1 MNELKLS
8 ARIKSLL
15 HELVDASSE
24 RGRQLTSEC
33 ERQFYANC
41 CYEAAA
47 ACRNDVEIVR
57 RADMLERFASRYPVK
72 LQPLELIVGSQRFR
86 PLSMSSFYTE
96 EQLAGLQIHGNHGH
110 IIVNY
115 GLLLQYGIDGM
126 AEQIRDTMPKSINR
140 EAMLRALEAF
150 RVFVTRHDTAVCS
163 RIASTA
169 PSTFH
174 EALQMVWFTQI
185 FLHAEGNGAAV
196 SFGRFD
202 QYLWPFLEADL
213 KYGRIDMNTAFDL
226 LCCFF
231 IKTCEGDESQNL
243 VVGGEDPA
251 GCVNGENLLSLLVLR
266 AMAQLQIWQ
275 PSISVRIGPYTSEE
289 FWKEALNLCST
300 GTGMP
305 SFFNEPV
312 VTAGLE
318 VLDVPPERARDWG
331 IVGCYESAPQGD
343 SYPLTVAGNVV
354 LPTWLDRFLGEPEAD
369 VETFALFIQHF
380 KAFAKTVYEQENLPN
395 FQQKWNEMR
404 QNNVSPF
411 ESICVSGCI
420 ESGKAAEEGG
430 ARFNFYGVNVLGIG
444 TLIDSLLVIDALV
457 FRDKTITLNAM
468 SEQLRQNFTDEK
480 LLQDCRHLPVRFG
493 SDTPESNRLAHD
505 LSAFIAELILTRSLE
520 NGVRPYPGLF
530 WFGADIGLQIP
541 ATPDGRRDRDFISYG
556 CGPGIF
562 LPSGSP
568 TSILNAVASLKH
580 SRFACGNPLTLALNR
595 DDVRDER
602 GQTSVRQLIE
612 GYFRQGGFHLH
623 INLAGPDELLE
634 ARRQPELY
642 GDLIVRISGF
652 SAAFVTL
659 NERWQDAIIERTAK
673 GI

>member
-1 MNELKLS
+1 MNELKLT
-8 ARIKSLL
+8 ARVELL
-15 HELVDASSE
+15 LQEMRDAAKQN
-24 RGRQLTSEC
+24 GRQLLNRSEQ
-33 ERQFYANC
+33 QFYASC
-41 CYEAAA
+41 RYAAA
-47 ACRNDVEIVR
+47 VACSNEPEIIR
-57 RADMLERFASRYPVK
+57 RADMLERFAREYPIK
-72 LQPLELIVGSQRFR
+72 LHPLEPIAGSQRFR
-86 PLSMSSFYTE
+86 SPAMMNYYTE
-96 EQLAGLQIHGNHGH
+96 AQLTGLPINGNIGH
-110 IIVNY
+110 IVVNY
-115 GLLLQYGIDGM
+115 ALLLEYGIDGM
-126 AEQIRDTMPKSINR
+126 AERIRNMMVTGVNR

-150 RVFVTRHDTAVCS
+150 RVFVCRHDNAVCS

-202 QYLWPFLEADL
+202 QYLWRFLEADL
-213 KYGRIDMNTAFDL
+213 AHGSIDLENAFEL

-243 VVGGEDPA
+243 VVGGEAPA
-251 GCVNGENLLSLLVLR
+251 GGANGENLLSLLVLR

-318 VLDVPPERARDWG
+318 ALDVPPERASDWG
-331 IVGCYESAPQGD
+331 IVGCYEAAPQGD

-354 LPTWLDRFLGEPEAD
+354 LPTWLELFLGEPEAD

-380 KAFAKTVYEQENLPN
+380 KTFAKTVYEQENLPN
-395 FQQKWNEMR
+395 FQQRWNGMR
-404 QNNVSPF
+404 QNNASPF

-420 ESGKAAEEGG
+420 ESGKAVEEGG
-430 ARFNFYGVNVLGIG
+430 AMFNFFGVNVLGIG

-457 FRDKTITLNAM
+457 FRDKTITYNTLR
-468 SEQLRQNFTDEK
+468 EQLRQNFTDDK
-480 LLQDCRHLPVRFG
+480 LLQDCRHLPGKFG
-493 SDTPESNRLAHD
+493 SDTPESNLLAHD
-505 LSAFIAELILTRSLE
+505 LSGFIADLILTRQLE

-530 WFGADIGLQIP
+530 SFGADIGLQIP
-541 ATPDGRRDRDFISYG
+541 ATPDGRRDHDFISYG
-556 CGPGIF
+556 CGPGAF
-562 LPSGSP
+562 LPPGSP
-568 TSILNAVASLKH
+568 TSILNAVALLEH

-595 DDVRDER
+595 EDVRDER
-602 GQTSVRQLIE
+602 GQAALRQLIE

-623 INLAGPDELLE
+623 FNLAGPDELLE

-642 GDLIVRISGF
+642 GDLIVRISGL
-652 SAAFVTL
+652 SAAFVSL
-659 NERWQDAIIERTAK
+659 NERWQNAIIERTAK

>member
-8 ARIKSLL
+8 ARVELL
-15 HELVDASSE
+15 LQEIRDAAKQN
-24 RGRQLTSEC
+24 GRQLLNKGEQ
-33 ERQFYANC
+33 QFYASC
-41 CYEAAA
+41 RYAAA
-47 ACRNDVEIVR
+47 VACNNDPEIIR
-57 RADMLERFASRYPVK
+57 RADMLERFAREYPIK
-72 LQPLELIVGSQRFR
+72 LHPLEPIAGSQRFR
-86 PLSMSSFYTE
+86 SPAMMKYYTE
-96 EQLAGLQIHGNHGH
+96 AQLTGLPINGNIGH
-110 IIVNY
+110 IVVNY
-115 GLLLQYGIDGM
+115 ALLLQYGIDGM
-126 AEQIRDTMPKSINR
+126 AEQIRGIMPQSINR

-163 RIASTA
+163 RIASMA

-185 FLHAEGNGAAV
+185 FLHVEGNGAAV

-213 KYGRIDMNTAFDL
+213 KYGRIDMNTAFEL

-243 VVGGEDPA
+243 LVGGEAPA
-251 GCVNGENLLSLLVLR
+251 GGVNGENPLSLLVLQ

-275 PSISVRIGPYTSEE
+275 PSLSVRIGPYTSEE

-312 VTAGLE
+312 VTAALE
-318 VLDVPPERARDWG
+318 ALAVPPERARDWG
-331 IVGCYESAPQGD
+331 IVGCYEATPQGD
-343 SYPLTVAGNVV
+343 AYPLTVGGNIV
-354 LPTWLDRFLGEPEAD
+354 LPTWLERFLAENSAVTDTFEKFYASFKNFATQIYELECLPE
-369 VETFALFIQHF
+369 
-380 KAFAKTVYEQENLPN
+380 
-395 FQQKWNEMR
+395 FQRCWNKMR

-420 ESGKAAEEGG
+420 ESGKAVEEGG
-430 ARFNFYGVNVLGIG
+430 ARFNFFGLNLLGVG
-444 TLIDSLLVIDALV
+444 TLIDSLMAIDVLV
-457 FRDKTITLNAM
+457 FRQKILTLKALQ
-468 SEQLRQNFTDEK
+468 EQLLQNFPDEN
-480 LLQDCRHLPVRFG
+480 LLQDCRRMPGKFG
-493 SDTPESNRLAHD
+493 SDTPESNLLAHD
-505 LSAFIAELILTRSLE
+505 LSRFIAGLILTRPLE

-530 WFGADIGLQIP
+530 AFGADIGLRIP
-541 ATPDGRRDRDFISYG
+541 ATPDGRRDHDFISYG
-556 CGPGIF
+556 CGPGAF

-568 TSILNAVASLKH
+568 TSILNAVASLEH

-595 DDVRDER
+595 EDVRDER
-602 GQTSVRQLIE
+602 GQTALRQLIE

-623 INLAGPDELLE
+623 FNLAGVNELLE
-634 ARRQPELY
+634 AQNHPERY
-642 GDLIVRISGF
+642 GDLIVRISGL
-652 SAAFVTL
+652 SAAFITL
-659 NERWQDAIIERTAK
+659 SERWQDAIIERTAK